1 MLRSALKRKQSM
13 KDEGKGNA
21 SECGERGGVLI

>member
-1 MLRSALKRKQSM
+1 MLRSALDRKESV

-21 SECGERGGVLI
+21 SERGECGGVFI